1 MSKLLTNTLERV
13 SENNN
18 EYRKYLRKLSNQI
31 DERTTALV
39 GDVVTLSNY
48 TTDFSSTITASKEKI
63 VSPINAT
70 IESYIIKDLRGV
82 ETVNEQFIDK
92 INDKIE
98 NTAVE
103 SKEDK
108 EKFISSLDTLLNN
121 KYLEIVSIKRTPFLV
136 DNKNDEIEEHIFNFV
151 SYLRSV
157 GTYDENGLIS
167 LINSFKNDIYKYV
180 SNTISDISLLYQ
192 NNFINTV
199 SSELNDAVEYQSTQ
213 SRSEFKP
220 FIPEIEPVTAE
231 IKLPE
236 EPVVEPTPVVSETT
250 SIEDAIPHINSV
262 TEPILTSEE
271 ALEEN
276 KPLHNYVSE
285 YNFEPSV
292 PKIEKQD
299 IADSV
304 VEHEDLEPVIPEPN
318 IEPVV
323 SEPAKIVEPETKK
336 TYDVEEILK
345 IAKSPVVSMDPV
357 TSKDNGGID
366 KIIDL
371 NDTEESMVLEYNE
384 HELVEEM
391 ITRFQKRLE
400 LIDKRQE
407 SYDNEKKL
415 AENDEAFVKDLIESA
430 EKKSKELDK
439 FEEEL
444 EAKARELDMKEKELK
459 TKINNVLPFAN
470 AVLENDRES

>member
-63 VSPINAT
+63 VSPINAL

-98 NTAVE
+98 NTTVE

-136 DNKNDEIEEHIFNFV
+136 DNKNDDVEEHIFDFV

-157 GTYDENGLIS
+157 GSYDENGLIS
-167 LINSFKNDIYKYV
+167 LINSFKSDIYKYI

-192 NNFINTV
+192 NNFINMV

-213 SRSEFKP
+213 NTSDFKP
-220 FIPEIEPVTAE
+220 YIPEIEPVTAE

-236 EPVVEPTPVVSETT
+236 EPVIEPTPVVSETT
-250 SIEDAIPHINSV
+250 SIEEEIPHINSV
-262 TEPILTSEE
+262 AEPILPSEE
-271 ALEEN
+271 ILEVKE
-276 KPLHNYVSE
+276 PLHNYVSE
-285 YNFEPSV
+285 YSFEPSISENV
-292 PKIEKQD
+292 KQEIPEPAVEKEV
-299 IADSV
+299 S
-304 VEHEDLEPVIPEPN
+304 EPVIPEPTV
-318 IEPVV
+318 EPAV
-323 SEPAKIVEPETKK
+323 SEPTKNVEPETKK

-345 IAKSPVVSMDPV
+345 IAKSPVVSMEPV
-357 TSKDNGGID
+357 ASKDSSGIE

-384 HELVEEM
+384 HELVEE
-391 ITRFQKRLE
+391 IINRFKRRLE